1 MLQYPSIMSWKKA
14 PISKPCIAFYK
25 YDGSNLRWE
34 WTPKKGWTKFGT
46 RTQLFDQNTP
56 LYNQAI
62 ELFMDNIGDVVSET
76 VCWSH
81 GRKVERI
88 IAFTEFFG
96 PSSFAGSHEF
106 NEHKELKLFDV
117 SVYKQGFIPP
127 KQFVKLF
134 SKHDFCAKV
143 VYEGNMNHEFITDV
157 REGRYPV
164 YEGVICKGDTWNAK
178 IKTIEYLNRLRGE
191 NNKLWEQEKDE

>member
-14 PISKPCIAFYK
+14 PIGKPCVAFYK

-34 WTPKKGWTKFGT
+34 WTPKKGWIKFGT

-62 ELFMDNIGDVVSET
+62 ELFVDTIGDVVSET

-96 PSSFAGSHEF
+96 PSSFAGSHDF
-106 NEHKELKLFDV
+106 NEQKELKLFDV

-134 SKHDFCAKV
+134 SQHDFCAKV
-143 VYEGNMNHEFITDV
+143 IYEGNMNHEFINDV
-157 REGRYPV
+157 RTGKYDV
-164 YEGVICKGDTWNAK
+164 YEGVICKGDNWNAK
-178 IKTIEYLNRLRGE
+178 IKTIDYLARLRGE
-191 NNKLWEQEKDE
+191 NEKLWEQEKDE